1 MKFVLEIEVE
11 APDWDAI
18 HASIEGALLSIEGM
32 VRDAPKGEGDG
43 VNYTFNYQITEGENK

>member
-18 HASIEGALLSIEGM
+18 HVSIENALLSIEDM

-43 VNYTFNYQITEGENK
+43 VNYTFNYQTTKGEQQ

>member
-18 HASIEGALLSIEGM
+18 HASIEGALFGIEDM
-32 VRDAPKGEGDG
+32 VRDAPNGAGDG
-43 VNYTFNYQITEGENK
+43 VNYTFNYQITEGEKQ